1 MNNPN
6 AVEGRDFEKLLA
18 IERRAAHRSGFWKGL
33 LLGLGSFWL
42 IAAIGIAILVV
53 NKESLMNESANL
65 VMGGI
70 MKDVFES
77 FPDGYWTYNQDKIIP
92 ILDRFTN
99 AAADHKISRSNYRK
113 ISRAI
118 MYSLKD
124 RRLTYKELENL
135 LDLLNKVAASGT
147 ALNKN

>member
-1 MNNPN
+1 MNNQR
-6 AVEGRDFEKLLA
+6 EIEERDFEKLLK
-18 IERRAAHRSGFWKGL
+18 IEKRLAHRSGFWKGL
-33 LLGLGSFWL
+33 LVGLGSFWL
-42 IAAIGIAILVV
+42 IAAIIILLLIV
-53 NKESLMNESANL
+53 NKQSLLSESANL
-65 VMGGI
+65 IMGNI
-70 MKDVFES
+70 MEDVFES

-99 AAADHKISRSNYRK
+99 AAADHKISRSDYHK

-135 LDLLNKVAASGT
+135 LDLLNKAS
-147 ALNKN
+147 K